1 MKKTGEVLFF
11 LSYMQ
16 RFCIS
21 MVLFCSKNII
31 NNKIKEIDMS
41 KRLFVMMSMC
51 IMGLFTANSLFA
63 EDVTVDGVDYT
74 IAKKTKTAEVKGT
87 TNEVNPQSWTQHLLF
102 ICEEEH

>member
-1 MKKTGEVLFF
+1 
-11 LSYMQ
+11 
-16 RFCIS
+16 
-21 MVLFCSKNII
+21 
-31 NNKIKEIDMS
+31 MS